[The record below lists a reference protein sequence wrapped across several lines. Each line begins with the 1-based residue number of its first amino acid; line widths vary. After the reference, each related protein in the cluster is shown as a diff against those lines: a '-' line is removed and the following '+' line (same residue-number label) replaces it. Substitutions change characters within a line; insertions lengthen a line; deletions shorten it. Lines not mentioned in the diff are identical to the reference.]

1 MIDDPI
7 VAEVRKVRDRHA
19 AKFNYDLDAIYRDLQ
34 EKEKAS
40 GRTYVR
46 YPPRLCEP
54 EPSPAMVPA
63 ATSKERVHATGVAGR
78 T

>member
-7 VAEVRKVRDRHA
+7 VTEVRQVRDRHA
-19 AKFNYDLDAIYRDLQ
+19 AKFNYDLDAIYRDLK

-40 GRTYVR
+40 GRSYVQ

-54 EPSPAMVPA
+54 EPGSGVVSA
-63 ATSKERVHATGVAGR
+63 ARPNEA
-78 T
+78 

>member
-7 VAEVRKVRDRHA
+7 VTEVRKIRDRHA
-19 AKFNYDLDAIYRDLQ
+19 AKFNYDLDAIYRDLK

-40 GRTYVR
+40 GRSYLQ

-54 EPSPAMVPA
+54 EPQSGR
-63 ATSKERVHATGVAGR
+63 TCVAGSNQPMPP
-78 T
+78 TGAAGPK

>member
-19 AKFNYDLDAIYRDLQ
+19 AKFNHDLDAIYRDLK
-34 EKEKAS
+34 EKERAS

-54 EPSPAMVPA
+54 QPSIGDVTGGGSNLRLQP
-63 ATSKERVHATGVAGR
+63 TGVAGR
-78 T
+78 H